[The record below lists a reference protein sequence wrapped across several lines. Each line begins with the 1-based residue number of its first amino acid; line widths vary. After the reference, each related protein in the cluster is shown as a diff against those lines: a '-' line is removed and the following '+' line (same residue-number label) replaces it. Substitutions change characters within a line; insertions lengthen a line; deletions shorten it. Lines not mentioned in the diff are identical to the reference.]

1 MQTKNVSS
9 PAGSRA
15 VRERVGLGIAA
26 TDAASAVAAIVEAE
40 AAGIEQIWMVQET
53 PAPDTLGIYTAAAMK
68 TSKIRMG
75 TAIVPTYPRH
85 PLALAQQVLTFN
97 DLAPKRL
104 RLGVGPS
111 HRPIIEDIH
120 GLAMAHPLEHLCEYV
135 AVLRGLLWDGKVD
148 YQGRFYNVTSSFPRA
163 TQTPLLISAL
173 RENAFHLAGAIS
185 DGALSWNCPVHYLLE
200 RALPALRAGAASV
213 GRPVPP
219 LVAHIPVALS
229 LERREV
235 LMAARRQLGFYRNL
249 PFYVKMFANAGFPV
263 SPEGE
268 LSDAL
273 LENLVVL
280 GDEAT
285 IAERLKK
292 NLEAGLDELLI
303 LPIPVKN
310 GKDEQSRIMRLLGQ
324 L

>member
-1 MQTKNVSS
+1 MQTSNASS
-9 PAGSRA
+9 PAASRTA
-15 VRERVGLGIAA
+15 RERIGLAIAA
-26 TDAASAVAAIVEAE
+26 PDAASAVAAIVDAE
-40 AAGIEQIWMVQET
+40 VAGIEQVWMTQVT

-85 PLALAQQVLTFN
+85 PLALAQQVLAFN
-97 DLAPKRL
+97 DLVPERL

-111 HRPIIEDIH
+111 HRPIIEGVY
-120 GLAMAHPLEHLCEYV
+120 GLAMADPLEHLREYV

-148 YQGRFYNVTSSFPRA
+148 YQGRFYNVKSTFPRA
-163 TQTPLLISAL
+163 PHTPLLVSAL
-173 RENAFHLAGAIS
+173 RENAFQLAGAIS

-200 RALPALRAGAASV
+200 KALPALRTGAASE

-229 LERREV
+229 QDRQEV
-235 LMAARRQLGFYRNL
+235 IAAARRQLGLYGKL
-249 PFYVKMFANAGFPV
+249 PFYAKMFANAGFPV

-268 LSDAL
+268 LSEAL
-273 LENLVVL
+273 IENLVVS

-285 IAERLKK
+285 IEERLKK

-303 LPIPVKN
+303 MPIPVKN
-310 GKDEQSRIMRLLGQ
+310 GKDEQFRIMRLLGQ
-324 L
+324 I